1 MHIWLDAL
9 SEGILKHYNPQLIK
23 RFEQNIQPFHLLA
36 YMTDPQKSFSAQL
49 TEEEELAENWHL
61 QKHPQFLP
69 CIY

>member
-1 MHIWLDAL
+1 M
-9 SEGILKHYNPQLIK
+9 K
-23 RFEQNIQPFHLLA
+23 RFEQNIQPFYLLA